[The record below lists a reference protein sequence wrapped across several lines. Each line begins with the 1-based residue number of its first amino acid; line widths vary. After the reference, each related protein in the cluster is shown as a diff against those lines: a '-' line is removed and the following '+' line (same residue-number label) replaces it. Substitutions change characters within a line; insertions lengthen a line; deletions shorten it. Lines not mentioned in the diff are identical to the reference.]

1 MMCSLMC
8 LQPLED
14 RLYEYME
21 DQTLLSKR
29 PNLTKFPP
37 DFQPIPAKPLFF
49 DLALNLAQF
58 PSLEDKVEQKSQGG
72 GITGYFKGWWFGGK
86 K

>member
-1 MMCSLMC
+1 MAC

-21 DQTLLSKR
+21 DQTLASKR

-37 DFQPIPAKPLFF
+37 DFEPVPAKPLFF
-49 DLALNLAQF
+49 DLALNLIQF
-58 PSLEDKVEQKSQGG
+58 PSLEDRVEQKPQGG